1 MKKIKFIL
9 FGLFI
14 MFLPLLAYADGTSRY
29 YIEVNVL
36 ENGDAEV
43 KELKLMDGYYN
54 GYKTNIR
61 YKTNNLKNFTG
72 VLDDFEGSNIYNAS
86 MLTDLKVY
94 DVDFNTTKFSVIDN
108 KINEFK
114 LTTSGSAQKGD
125 YGVYTQNTTSE
136 GEELVIYLPSKYK
149 RASLVTYTL
158 KDLVV
163 VHNDVAEL
171 AHDFIGSDY
180 EEDINNLII
189 RINLPKASNT
199 LRIFSHGPLNG
210 SNKIIDNK
218 TTEITYETLYSYNA
232 VDGRVVF
239 DKEVVPYASK
249 KSNVDGFDKILEV
262 EAKRA
267 QKANNIREEA
277 RKKEKRINL
286 IENIIKVL
294 SIVWFVG
301 LVIIVFLFY
310 KKNDKEYGNEFNVEY
325 FRDFPS
331 DYLPTTVDYL
341 MNKKINNLSFSA
353 SILELIRKKAILVE
367 EFVVTKKS
375 LFKDKE
381 EKDYK
386 FSKNP
391 NFDIETLKDSEKK
404 LYELL
409 INTIGN
415 GTEVILSEMKKSTSD
430 YEIAK
435 CFVSDYETWKYKSME
450 EAEKEGFYENIGS
463 GKIKAILYAL
473 IFPVISIITFIFN
486 LNIGVGYILSII
498 GIISIIYFALAT
510 KRTKYGNEQYHKW
523 KGLKNFL
530 VEFGSLDE
538 KSLPEIKLWE
548 RYLVYATVF
557 GIADKVQKAMK
568 MNLDNMNYTEDTDF
582 TYLYFDDYYFANRLN
597 LALVNSEASAR
608 RTISDKETASS
619 SDSSS
624 GGFGGGSSFGGGGFG
639 GGSGGGR
646 F

>member
-9 FGLFI
+9 LGLFI
-14 MFLPLLAYADGTSRY
+14 MFLPLLAYAEGTSRY

-180 EEDINNLII
+180 EENINNLII

-239 DKEVVPYASK
+239 DKEVVPYTSK

-267 QKANNIREEA
+267 QKANNIREDA

-301 LVIIVFLFY
+301 LVIIAFLFY

-367 EFVVTKKS
+367 EFVVIKKS

-450 EAEKEGFYENIGS
+450 EAEKEGFYENIGR

-498 GIISIIYFALAT
+498 GIISIIYFALAI